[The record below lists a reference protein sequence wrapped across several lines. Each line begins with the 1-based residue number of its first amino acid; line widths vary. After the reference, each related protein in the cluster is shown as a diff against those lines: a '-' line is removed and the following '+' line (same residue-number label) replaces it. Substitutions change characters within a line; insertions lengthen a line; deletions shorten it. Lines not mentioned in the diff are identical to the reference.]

1 MCVFSKQFMRNR
13 ITFYLLKKKSWLVL
27 FGWKMRERLD
37 TESDERLWKGNTR
50 KIFILIHRLD

>member
-13 ITFYLLKKKSWLVL
+13 ITFYLLKKTLVL
-27 FGWKMRERLD
+27 YGWKMRQRLD
-37 TESDERLWKGNTR
+37 TESDERLWKRNTR